1 MSHPEQAAVAV
12 GSDHMGANPH
22 GNAVITA
29 NNMNSYT
36 SSPPSLNANVGS
48 PQLGLTN
55 GQFEAKF
62 ETKFEPKFEPKIEP
76 QDATTEGDLASVGG
90 LPKTAGVDGEPPK
103 KTPDANAKIKRPMN
117 PFMIFGCEKRRK
129 LAQVHPRMHN
139 SEISKIL
146 GAEWKR
152 MSEYEK
158 SPYIQEAKRLKEQ
171 HSIEY
176 PNYKFKANRRK
187 PRQAVKKE
195 RPSFPYGGDI
205 NALPAAM
212 KFPYPS
218 PFFQESMYGTMY
230 PAMASSHPA
239 YSSMYSDY
247 GSAIARQAMTAG
259 GVARVVSQ
267 TPTTTTP
274 ATADYYA
281 INKSATSPGVN
292 DYYASL
298 SSKGDYYNP
307 SGTSSR
313 SERSTPSGGSGGGG
327 GDVVSIPGERGAYGS
342 TADTRQFEN
351 RYSSPFNGASQPT
364 SVATYTTSMQN
375 ISHMSNETPTAYSY
389 SSIYEQRH

>member
-1 MSHPEQAAVAV
+1 MSQQEQAVAV
-12 GSDHMGANPH
+12 STEHLGANAYT
-22 GNAVITA
+22 NAT
-29 NNMNSYT
+29 NNNINNNS
-36 SSPPSLNANVGS
+36 SSPPALNSNVGS

-62 ETKFEPKFEPKIEP
+62 EPKFETKFEAKLEPP
-76 QDATTEGDLASVGG
+76 DAVTDGDLGV
-90 LPKTAGVDGEPPK
+90 PKPDGEPPK

-247 GSAIARQAMTAG
+247 SSAIARQAMTAG
-259 GVARVVSQ
+259 GVARVVTQ

-274 ATADYYA
+274 ATAEYYA
-281 INKSATSPGVN
+281 LNKSAPSGVN

-298 SSKGDYYNP
+298 SSKGDPYYNAT
-307 SGTSSR
+307 GTSSR
-313 SERSTPSGGSGGGG
+313 SERSTPSGA
-327 GDVVSIPGERGAYGS
+327 DVVTIPERGYAS
-342 TADTRQFEN
+342 TPDNRQFEN

-364 SVATYTTSMQN
+364 SVATYTTTMQN
-375 ISHMSNETPTAYSY
+375 ISHLSNETPTAYSY